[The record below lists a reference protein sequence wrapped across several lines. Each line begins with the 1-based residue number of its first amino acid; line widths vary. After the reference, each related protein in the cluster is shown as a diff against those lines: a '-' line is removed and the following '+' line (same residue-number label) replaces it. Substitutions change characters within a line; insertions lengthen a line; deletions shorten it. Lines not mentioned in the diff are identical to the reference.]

1 MTGFAQMGKGGEMG
15 MNDLLEI
22 KESLIKHLRME
33 NSRANLNFAE
43 CFSCAYR
50 PDGKDTCE
58 NLNPLIEDTLSVIK
72 KLEPHVIGLSEIEDG
87 EGYWLTMISS
97 DFIPRPVICVHNEKD
112 ARKPYITF
120 AWQYGT
126 TSFEAETYGI
136 EWRLWSA
143 KPIGREW

>member
-1 MTGFAQMGKGGEMG
+1 MD
-15 MNDLLEI
+15 DLLEL
-22 KESLIKHLRME
+22 KESL
-33 NSRANLNFAE
+33 F
-43 CFSCAYR
+43 CAYR
-50 PDGKDTCE
+50 SAEE
-58 NLNPLIEDTLSVIK
+58 NTYEVLIPLIGEALSWIQ
-72 KLEPHVIGLSEIEDG
+72 KLEPHVIELSKIEDG
-87 EGYWLTMISS
+87 EGYWLTMMSS

-126 TSFEAETYGI
+126 TSLEAETYGI

>member
-1 MTGFAQMGKGGEMG
+1 

-22 KESLIKHLRME
+22 KESLIKHLHLE
-33 NSRANLNFAE
+33 DSRTNLNHDE
-43 CFSCAYR
+43 CFDCAYR
-50 PDGKDTCE
+50 PAGKDTCE
-58 NLNPLIEDTLSVIK
+58 DLIPLIGDALSMIK

-87 EGYWLTMISS
+87 GGYWLTTMSN

-112 ARKPYITF
+112 AGKPYITL

-126 TSFEAETYGI
+126 FSWEAETYGI

-143 KPIGREW
+143 KPIGCEW

>member
-1 MTGFAQMGKGGEMG
+1 

-22 KESLIKHLRME
+22 KESL
-33 NSRANLNFAE
+33 F
-43 CFSCAYR
+43 CAYR
-50 PDGKDTCE
+50 SDENTLE
-58 NLNPLIEDTLSVIK
+58 NLIPLIGDALSMIQ

-87 EGYWLTMISS
+87 EGYWLTTISS
-97 DFIPRPVICVHNEKD
+97 DFKPRPVICVHYEKD

-126 TSFEAETYGI
+126 FSWEAETYGI

-143 KPIGREW
+143 KPIGCEW